1 MLKGHVFKFQTFA
14 NEAFAHFIN
23 TFLQGNMGI
32 TKGCN
37 LSKTSNSVTISAG
50 YFCVMGR
57 FLEIVGNETISD
69 ITNTGYYQLICE
81 IDLSQ
86 TNTTS
91 ELNQASIKLVRN
103 ANAYSNLTKEDLF
116 NGGSLYQYEF
126 ARFKVTEQGIVDFT
140 DKRTFLNLS
149 SLYSQINSNFNSLFN
164 AKDQEAEALL
174 EEIRQELASVL
185 DGSIYLLK
193 EGGTM
198 SGDINMQS
206 NAIKFGASGTIEF
219 KENGYGDKFRFR
231 PYFAGADDN
240 NILKIQGA
248 VGEAGTDPE
257 YTDLGYITAKSG
269 HVNLI
274 GQISTNT
281 GVLVY
286 RDSGETC
293 VTAHRSDTGT
303 EVKLSV
309 GNGGINHGVWSSKL
323 NKWIVV
329 ADNSD
334 IYLNGNAETASK
346 LCSAKKINGTNFD
359 GSAEITTSKWG
370 TARTLALSGAV
381 SGSASVDGSGNVTIN
396 TTQANIA
403 VLTGTQ
409 TLTAN
414 TSENLQNNI
423 PLQTTWKLNFPSG
436 YNMNNCVCIAFGAK
450 FYDDVGYNYG
460 LNPTVTGA
468 NLSGAV
474 YKSITLGAKNDTSKI
489 SCEAWN
495 WSTSARSFMYKIVL
509 MKIS

>member
-23 TFLQGNMGI
+23 TFLQSNMGV
-32 TKGCN
+32 TKGCD

-57 FLEIVGNETISD
+57 LLEIVGNETISD

-126 ARFKVTEQGIVDFT
+126 ARFKVTEQGIVDFI
-140 DKRTFLNLS
+140 DRRTFLNLT
-149 SLYSQINSNFNSLFN
+149 SLYSQINSNFNTLFN
-164 AKDQEAEALL
+164 TKDQEADALL

-257 YTDLGYITAKSG
+257 YTDLGYITAKNG

-274 GQISTNT
+274 GN
-281 GVLVY
+281 
-286 RDSGETC
+286 
-293 VTAHRSDTGT
+293 VTAPKFIGNLQGTVTGNC
-303 EVKLSV
+303 S
-309 GNGGINHGVWSSKL
+309 GSSG
-323 NKWIVV
+323 
-329 ADNSD
+329 SCT
-334 IYLNGNAETASK
+334 GNAGSATK
-346 LCSAKKINGTNFD
+346 LKDTRTINGTNFN
-359 GSAEITTSKWG
+359 GTANITTAKWG

-381 SGSASVDGSGNVTIN
+381 DGSASVDGSGNVTI
-396 TTQANIA
+396 TTIQSNIR
-403 VLTGTQ
+403 VLTGVQ

-423 PLQTTWKLNFPSG
+423 PIQTTWKLNFPSD
-436 YNMNNCVCIAFGAK
+436 YNMNNCICIAFGAK

-474 YKSITLGAKNDTSKI
+474 YKSITLGARNDTSKI